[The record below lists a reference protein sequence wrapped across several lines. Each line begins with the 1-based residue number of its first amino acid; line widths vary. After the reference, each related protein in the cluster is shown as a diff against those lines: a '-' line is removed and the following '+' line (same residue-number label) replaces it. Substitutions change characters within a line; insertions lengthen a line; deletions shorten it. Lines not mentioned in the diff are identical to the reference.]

1 MKKSVSMIKKRILAI
16 EQWFL
21 QTPLRS
27 LDLAFDAALAIKA
40 IENQH
45 FNGGKISQASSSYGD
60 TVYSHF
66 EADLR
71 RNLDIIK
78 VRLTEFRNS
87 RSVAD
92 IYRQTFTP
100 PRRREDGETR
110 VRGEGG
116 VYDKALPWSNQDKL
130 IIDKLAF
137 IDEVVARYHS
147 LSPAPTPERI
157 SSTTDTSAASITKK
171 SGAVAGVTETP
182 KAGSADMQSA
192 NLGVGAAPGS
202 SKPKTIVDQT
212 SFLPRSIL
220 RTLDR
225 FKRELDPK
233 AEDEV
238 VQDFRKSKTKTVISL
253 KFVLLII
260 LIPLLTQ
267 QIAKNFIVGPLYDIY
282 VGDATEV
289 FINVDMEAEALEEL
303 KRYEEKLRFEKIL
316 AVEMAE
322 LHPAHEAKPFPTES
336 TESEA
341 KAEAPQEPAHS
352 HKWHIENLS
361 EAEIEAKVREKAG
374 ELAEEYQGRSADA
387 IKNVFADI
395 FSAIAVLI
403 FLAKSRRQI
412 AIFRTF
418 LDEVVYG
425 LSDSAKAFIIILFTD
440 IFVGFHSPHGWE
452 VILEGMSRHLGLPEN
467 RQFIFLFIA
476 TFPVILDTVFKYWIF
491 RYLNRIS
498 PSAVATYKN
507 MNE

>member
-1 MKKSVSMIKKRILAI
+1 MIKKPLLAI

-40 IENQH
+40 IEDQH
-45 FNGGKISQASSSYGD
+45 FNGGKISQASSGYGD
-60 TVYSHF
+60 SVYSHF
-66 EADLR
+66 DADLR
-71 RNLDIIK
+71 RHLDIIK

-92 IYRQTFTP
+92 IYLQTFTP
-100 PRRREDGETR
+100 KKRTPVTAESANGNGKT
-110 VRGEGG
+110 
-116 VYDKALPWSNQDKL
+116 LPLSNQDKL

-137 IDEVVARYHS
+137 IDEVVARYYG
-147 LSPAPTPERI
+147 LSPAPTPDRV
-157 SSTTDTSAASITKK
+157 SPPATSLVSIPKK
-171 SGAVAGVTETP
+171 SGAGEGATEPPGVMAVEV
-182 KAGSADMQSA
+182 KSA
-192 NLGVGAAPGS
+192 NLGQTEGAVSGS
-202 SKPKTIVDQT
+202 GKRKNIVDQT

-238 VQDFRKSKTKTVISL
+238 VQDFRKSKTKTVVSL
-253 KFVLLII
+253 KFILLII

-267 QIAKNFIVGPLYDIY
+267 QISKNFIVGPLYDRF
-282 VGDATEV
+282 VGNATEV

-303 KRYEEKLRFEKIL
+303 QTYEERLKFEKIL

-322 LHPAHEAKPFPTES
+322 LHPDTQENPLTTEG
-336 TESEA
+336 EENP
-341 KAEAPQEPAHS
+341 EHS
-352 HKWHIENLS
+352 PETSHPHRWHIENLS

-374 ELAEEYQGRSADA
+374 ELAEEYQARSADA
-387 IKNVFADI
+387 IKNVFADV
-395 FSAIAVLI
+395 FSAIAVVI

-452 VILEGMSRHLGLPEN
+452 IILEGISRHLGLPEN
-467 RQFIFLFIA
+467 REFIFLFIA

>member
-1 MKKSVSMIKKRILAI
+1 MIKKPLLAI

-40 IENQH
+40 IEDQH
-45 FNGGKISQASSSYGD
+45 FNGGKISQASSTYGD

-66 EADLR
+66 DADLR

-92 IYRQTFTP
+92 IYLQTFTP
-100 PRRREDGETR
+100 KNRKVVSADSANVNGKT
-110 VRGEGG
+110 
-116 VYDKALPWSNQDKL
+116 LPLSNQDKL

-137 IDEVVARYHS
+137 IDEVVARYHG
-147 LSPAPTPERI
+147 LAAAPTPDRV
-157 SSTTDTSAASITKK
+157 SPPATSLVSIPPK
-171 SGAVAGVTETP
+171 SGAVAGATELP
-182 KAGSADMQSA
+182 GAVAVDVKSAKIGQ
-192 NLGVGAAPGS
+192 GAATPGGGK
-202 SKPKTIVDQT
+202 SKNIVDQT

-253 KFVLLII
+253 KFILLII

-267 QIAKNFIVGPLYDIY
+267 QISKNFIVGPTYDRF
-282 VGDATEV
+282 VGNATEV

-303 KRYEEKLRFEKIL
+303 QRYEEKLKFEKIL

-322 LHPAHEAKPFPTES
+322 LHLTQENALTPEGEENP
-336 TESEA
+336 
-341 KAEAPQEPAHS
+341 EPAQEIAHP
-352 HKWHIENLS
+352 HRWHIENLS
-361 EAEIEAKVREKAG
+361 EAEIEAKVREKAR

-395 FSAIAVLI
+395 FSAIAVMI

-418 LDEVVYG
+418 LDELVYG

-452 VILEGMSRHLGLPEN
+452 VILEGISRHLGLPEN
-467 RQFIFLFIA
+467 REFIFLFIA